1 MYTRTFVLF
10 LIFILYT
17 FIVIFAIMCEKGR
30 KRPEVFRGALPVH
43 VILCYL
49 VLKKA
54 FCDFCLSGFVMV
66 SYKAIILTF
75 SLRMIFLRVADI
87 ERYRKTVTGSFPVCM
102 ASKVTKEHPPG
113 IPLCPEKTG
122 KSKEKIL
129 LWINSF

>member
-30 KRPEVFRGALPVH
+30 KRTVVFRGALPVKC
-43 VILCYL
+43 ISCYL
-49 VLKKA
+49 VLKSV
-54 FCDFCLSGFVMV
+54 FCDFCRSGFVME

-75 SLRMIFLRVADI
+75 SLRMNFLRVADI
-87 ERYRKTVTGSFPVCM
+87 ER
-102 ASKVTKEHPPG
+102 
-113 IPLCPEKTG
+113 I
-122 KSKEKIL
+122 KSHKGEIL

>member
-1 MYTRTFVLF
+1 MIKSTDVHSNICTFFNLHPIYFYHYLCYNVR
-10 LIFILYT
+10 
-17 FIVIFAIMCEKGR
+17 KGR
-30 KRPEVFRGALPVH
+30 DRYMQGRLSCLHEQSVLHISDERSDRGKPEVFRGALPVH
-43 VILCYL
+43 AILCYL

-87 ERYRKTVTGSFPVCM
+87 E
-102 ASKVTKEHPPG
+102 H
-113 IPLCPEKTG
+113 I
-122 KSKEKIL
+122 KSHKGEIS

>member
-1 MYTRTFVLF
+1 MCTRTFVLF
-10 LIFILYT
+10 LLFILYT
-17 FIVIFAIMCEKGR
+17 FIIIFVIMSEKGR
-30 KRPEVFRGALPVH
+30 KRSEVFRGVLPVK

-54 FCDFCLSGFVMV
+54 VCDFCLSGFVMV

-87 ERYRKTVTGSFPVCM
+87 ERYRKTVTGSFPVCT

-122 KSKEKIL
+122 KAKEKIL

>member
-30 KRPEVFRGALPVH
+30 KRPEVFRGALPVK
-43 VILCYL
+43 VISCYL
-49 VLKKA
+49 VLKKV

-75 SLRMIFLRVADI
+75 SLRMNFLRMADI
-87 ERYRKTVTGSFPVCM
+87 E
-102 ASKVTKEHPPG
+102 H
-113 IPLCPEKTG
+113 I
-122 KSKEKIL
+122 KSHKGEIS